1 MNNINTWVEVLK
13 FDNNEYLTDNY
24 VWGVDEVDVRFNNYA
39 IILKYDDVKSNKQDM
54 AISRIIL
61 TYAVRKLNIV

>member
-1 MNNINTWVEVLK
+1 MNNNNTWVEVLK

-24 VWGVDEVDVRFNNYA
+24 VWGVEEFDISFNNYG
-39 IILKYDDVKSNKQDM
+39 IILKYKNVKSNKEDM

-61 TYAVRKLNIV
+61 TYAV